1 MGIFGLKKAM
11 DQTDNKMSLGEKT
24 VEIPKLTPAKWKQL
38 FGTVD
43 KIPGLVLQVLT
54 AEKSDFY
61 AYHMSAID
69 IGLDELVDL
78 VAALSDV
85 EADYL
90 KDEVGTDEIV
100 EYLVR
105 TIKKNRL
112 DTQLKNLK
120 SLLPSPQK

>member
-1 MGIFGLKKAM
+1 M

-61 AYHMSAID
+61 AYLMSAID